1 MRLRGRVNIYLIENN
16 MNDQFKKLAESPKIY
31 DISDQIG
38 NEFGLHID
46 QISEIDS
53 AIRSVLFGDTDSRDF
68 VKNIQKRLECDTDMA
83 VKISKRVNEL
93 VFSVIKD
100 LLQQESNDQTNQDEV
115 SIVKPENNIAPDNQS
130 SIQNSNAVDAPKDSS
145 INLIQKDY
153 GNSGSVNEEKK
164 EEISKVQSVSAT
176 PLVPQKNKTDLEK
189 VGQFDLE
196 HDGHAPELHENDTVV
211 VDTGHEIAKSD
222 GITFEKNYSHEMED
236 GHLPNVSKINRNVE
250 AVPNQLIAGNVSSP
264 VPNDVKTEVVEK
276 PQNSPQIITEGME
289 KMERNK
295 IQNPENTVSIPPKY
309 EKKSYSS
316 DPYRE
321 SIE

>member
-1 MRLRGRVNIYLIENN
+1 MTIKFDYKDIESKFKALPQNAQFALSSTELSDIVNDIGVKHGL
-16 MNDQFKKLAESPKIY
+16 MMDQDSVLYDLVGYVILGLLKPEDFVTVLAKEA
-31 DISDQIG
+31 
-38 NEFGLHID
+38 EID
-46 QISEIDS
+46 TKTASEITEE
-53 AIRSVLFGDTDSRDF
+53 L
-68 VKNIQKRLECDTDMA
+68 NE
-83 VKISKRVNEL
+83 KIVTVMRMFEENKEVA
-93 VFSVIKD
+93 
-100 LLQQESNDQTNQDEV
+100 QEE
-115 SIVKPENNIAPDNQS
+115 IKPEDNIAPDNQS
-130 SIQNSNAVDAPKDSS
+130 GIQNSNTVDAPKDVA

-164 EEISKVQSVSAT
+164 EEISKVQNVSAT
-176 PLVPQKNKTDLEK
+176 PLIPQKDKTDLEK